1 MTSPSPSKSD
11 DPQPIFTIE
20 SDESISEESEESDE
34 ISPILSDYGRPNW
47 RQRMCAKMSA
57 LFKRKPPKVEV
68 YEDDI
73 DVFL

>member
-1 MTSPSPSKSD
+1 MASVSPSKSA

-20 SDESISEESEESDE
+20 SDESFSEESEESDE
-34 ISPILSDYGRPNW
+34 ITPILSEYNRPNW
-47 RQRMCAKMSA
+47 RKRMCAKMSA
-57 LFKRKPPKVEV
+57 LFKRKPKVEV